1 MYGALNDDPLF
12 SKINNVC
19 IIGIYHCHDRVL
31 TSGTSQALKAKLE
44 AKMVDVKG
52 MLEKLVAQSL

>member
-1 MYGALNDDPLF
+1 LYGALNDDPLF

-19 IIGIYHCHDRVL
+19 IIGIYHCHDL
-31 TSGTSQALKAKLE
+31 TSGTSQALKAKLDAE
-44 AKMVDVKG
+44 MVDVKG